1 MLQAIRDGF
10 LALRRSWGL
19 AVLLLVVNVLVA
31 ALLSVPLA
39 GRLTRDLANSEA
51 ASNMM
56 YGFDYPWWSHWSER
70 QPGWAQGFGPGI
82 FGAGFAFQNL
92 DLFLRG
98 QIPAGLFARP
108 LAEAAGEGV
117 EGLDGVTLGL
127 GLLYL
132 LLQTFLAGG
141 VLGALRN
148 PQGSWTVRG
157 LLHGSGFYFGRFLR
171 LTLLALLAAW
181 MVFQLNAPFARWAD
195 RQAGEAVSGRTA
207 LYWTVGRNA
216 LLLLVLLFLNMV
228 SSYAKVVV
236 VVEERSSAI
245 LAYLSSLSFCS
256 SRLLTT
262 LGHYLAMVLCGAI
275 LLVAWHALDGRWDAV
290 GYKTQLLT
298 LLLAQALVLGRI
310 GLRVALWG
318 GQLALYRR
326 AA

>member
-1 MLQAIRDGF
+1 MLQAIQDGF

-19 AVLLLVVNVLVA
+19 AVLLLVVNVMVA
-31 ALLSVPLA
+31 ALLAVPLA
-39 GRLTRDLANSEA
+39 ERLTRDLENSEA

-70 QPGWAQGFGPGI
+70 QPGWARGFGPGI

-92 DLFLRG
+92 DLLLRG

-108 LAEAAGEGV
+108 LAEAAGDGV
-117 EGLDGVTLGL
+117 DGVTLGL

-157 LLHGSGFYFGRFLR
+157 LLHGSSFYFGRFLR
-171 LTLLALLAAW
+171 LTLLVLVAAW
-181 MVFQLNAPFARWAD
+181 IVFQLNAPFARWAD
-195 RQAGEAVSGRTA
+195 RQAAEAVSGRTA

-216 LLLLVLLFLNMV
+216 VLLLMLLFLNMV
-228 SSYAKVVV
+228 AAYAKIVV

-245 LAYLSSLSFCS
+245 LAYLSALSFCS

-262 LGHYLAMVLCGAI
+262 LGHYLALVLCGAI
-275 LLVAWHALDGRWDAV
+275 LVVAWHALDSRWDAV
-290 GYKTQLLT
+290 GYKTQLLS
-298 LLLAQALVLGRI
+298 LLLAQSLVLARI
-310 GLRVALWG
+310 GLRVAMWG

-326 AA
+326 SP